1 MILEPIKT
9 DKEYAEWLDWV
20 DKAFERKVE
29 AGSKDGEMLQAALL
43 LIKNYEDKQH
53 PVPKPDSIS

>member
-20 DKAFERKVE
+20 DKAFERKAE
-29 AGSKDGEMLQAALL
+29 AGSKDGVTLQAALL
-43 LIKNYEDKQH
+43 LIKNYEDKKH